1 MKLINYDGKALVTMH
16 LKEERPYRPVP
27 AVKGSYTHAQYEIL
41 YKLVLRKRISRSFF
55 EYITVELYGTN
66 DWKQLNYQQMYEL
79 IHILTF
85 YDYCH

>member
-1 MKLINYDGKALVTMH
+1 MKLVNYDVRELVTAR
-16 LKEERPYRPVP
+16 LRPTRPYRPVP

-41 YKLVLRKRISRSFF
+41 YRLVLRKGISKDFF
-55 EYITVELYGTN
+55 EYILAGLYGIR
-66 DWKQLNYQQMYEL
+66 DWKKLDYQQMYEL